1 MASGIKNISV
11 IGHRGA
17 AGLAPENTLS
27 GFCLAW
33 QLGVDAI
40 ELDVHLTADGEI
52 IVHHEYCLNPETTR
66 RQPYSWLNCSTPPP
80 IRDLTLGELKVYDVG
95 RLKPG
100 TTYAHLYPM
109 QKPVDGECIPTL
121 HEVIVTSRMMRNGTS
136 QFWIEIKISPEK
148 PEMTLSP
155 ETVVDALLDVLNK
168 EKVSD
173 HTCIMSFDW
182 RCLLYIQKASPE
194 IPTVYLTSL
203 NEVFNTI
210 TPKQNGTCE
219 WTAGINVAE
228 FAGSIPR
235 AIRAA
240 GGRFWAPGYQDLTTG
255 LVQEAHAL
263 GIKVF
268 AWTPDDRAN
277 MLRLITMKVDGIITN
292 RPDILKSILN

>member
-1 MASGIKNISV
+1 MRNISV

-33 QLGVDAI
+33 QLGVDAV

-66 RQPYSWLNCSTPPP
+66 SQPCRWLNCSTPPP
-80 IRDLTLGELKVYDVG
+80 IKDLTLDKLKVYDVG

-109 QKPVDGECIPTL
+109 QKPVDCECIPTL
-121 HEVIVTSRMMRNGTS
+121 HEVIKTSKTIRNGNS
-136 QFWIEIKISPEK
+136 QFWIEIKTSPEK
-148 PEMTLSP
+148 PGMTLSP
-155 ETVVDALLDVLNK
+155 ETVANVLLDLLGK
-168 EKVSD
+168 EKISD
-173 HTCIMSFDW
+173 RTSILSFDW
-182 RCLLYIQKASPE
+182 RCLLYIQKVAPE

-203 NEVFNTI
+203 TKAFNTI
-210 TPKQNGTCE
+210 TPKQNGTCG
-219 WTAGINVAE
+219 WTAGIDVAE
-228 FAGSIPR
+228 YNGSIPR

-263 GIKVF
+263 GVKVF
-268 AWTPDDRAN
+268 AWTPDDRIN
-277 MLRLITMKVDGIITN
+277 MLRLIKMNVDGIITN
-292 RPDILKSILN
+292 RPDILKSFLN